1 MPDILLK
8 HALGALRP
16 VDAQGEE
23 VLRGIKNGAIVKAT
37 IKRPRNVRH
46 HRLYWGLVSILF
58 DNQSRYST
66 PEELSDVIKV
76 ATGHC
81 TVIQTG
87 DGKEI
92 RIPKS
97 ISFAKMDQDAFRQFF
112 DRVVDLAVTRIIPGL
127 SRDDLRREVLE
138 MIGERQEAA

>member
-1 MPDILLK
+1 MADVLLK

-23 VLRGIKNGAIVKAT
+23 ILRGIPNGTIVKAT
-37 IKRPRNVRH
+37 IKRPRNIRH

-58 DNQSRYST
+58 ENQSRYAT

-87 DGKEI
+87 EGKEI

-112 DRVVDLAVTRIIPGL
+112 DRVVDLAVTRIIPNL
-127 SRDDLRREVLE
+127 SAADLRREVAE
-138 MIGERQEAA
+138 MVGEKEAA